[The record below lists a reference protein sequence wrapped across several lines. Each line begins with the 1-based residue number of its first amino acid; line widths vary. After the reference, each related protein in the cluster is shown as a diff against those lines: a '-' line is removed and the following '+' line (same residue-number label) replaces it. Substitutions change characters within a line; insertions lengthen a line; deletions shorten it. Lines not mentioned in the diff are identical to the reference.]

1 MIDLTYLALVLCL
14 LATNFTRLREGFLSL
29 YRFLL
34 GTRNPEL
41 VLYFDRQVCLLD
53 ASHASRRPAIISLFF
68 RRSWSRSSRNWSV
81 SRKQKGG
88 DVEGETP
95 GRAAE
100 VVGGKKPAKRAKK
113 AQGIPVTASTTT
125 KTRKLQ
131 SGTMV

>member
-14 LATNFTRLREGFLSL
+14 LATNFTRLCEGFLSL

-34 GTRNPEL
+34 GPRNPEL
-41 VLYFDRQVCLLD
+41 VPLPPRYL
-53 ASHASRRPAIISLFF
+53 SRFEET
-68 RRSWSRSSRNWSV
+68 RRRWSRSSRNWSV
-81 SRKQKGG
+81 SRKRKAG

-100 VVGGKKPAKRAKK
+100 VLEGKKPAKRAKK

-125 KTRKLQ
+125 KTPKLR